1 MKAISFKFRSLVHIF
16 AAILFAFVTSSLPA
30 IAQKND
36 VGKETAGK
44 VIPKKEASKKATR
57 VFYGQASYYANK
69 FNGRRTASGETFDQ
83 KKLTCACNVLPL
95 GTWIKVTNLKNKR
108 TVIVKV
114 NDRIHPKM
122 KRVVDLSRAAAQKL
136 GYVSGG
142 LTRVKVE
149 LVDKKTIS
157 R

>member
-1 MKAISFKFRSLVHIF
+1 MKITIAKYRFLLHSLMVLMVVF
-16 AAILFAFVTSSLPA
+16 FILPYTGN
-30 IAQKND
+30 AQKGDTVKTNP
-36 VGKETAGK
+36 GKAT
-44 VIPKKEASKKATR
+44 VKKTTR
-57 VFYGQASYYANK
+57 VFYGQASFYANK
-69 FNGRRTASGETFDQ
+69 FNGRRTASGEIFDQ

-122 KRVVDLSRAAAQKL
+122 KRIVDLSRAAAQKL
-136 GYVSGG
+136 GYISGG

-149 LVDKKTIS
+149 LVDKKTIP